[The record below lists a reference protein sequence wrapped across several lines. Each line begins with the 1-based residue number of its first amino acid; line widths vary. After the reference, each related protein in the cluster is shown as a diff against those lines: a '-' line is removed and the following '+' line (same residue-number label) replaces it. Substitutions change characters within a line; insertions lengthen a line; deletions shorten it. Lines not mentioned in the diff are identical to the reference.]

1 VAGGSLLIVAHSP
14 GARDTGPVPDLLDPG
29 VSVEISV
36 GVEGFD
42 TGEIT
47 LIVAGDGST
56 QVIQRLAGE
65 VHERDGRLDRE
76 TVDDFSRLLAANDVE
91 ALEPLGGTSP
101 PGDVPVGVRVRR
113 GEEVLHQ
120 AMLWHSERYRDGRL
134 DAILR
139 RWESLVSD
147 LSGGQL
153 P

>member
-1 VAGGSLLIVAHSP
+1 MG
-14 GARDTGPVPDLLDPG
+14 DLLDPS

-47 LIVAGDGST
+47 LVVDGDGST
-56 QVIQRLAGE
+56 HIVQRVAGE
-65 VHERDGRLDRE
+65 VHERDARLDRE
-76 TVDDFSRLLAANDVE
+76 THADLIHVLTANDLE
-91 ALEPLGGTSP
+91 ALEPLGEPSP
-101 PGDVPVGVRVRR
+101 PGDVPVRVRVLR
-113 GEEVLHQ
+113 GDEVLHQ

>member
-1 VAGGSLLIVAHSP
+1 MRTAHGREILARVSDLFDPSVSL
-14 GARDTGPVPDLLDPG
+14 
-29 VSVEISV
+29 EISV

-42 TGEIT
+42 SGEIT
-47 LIVAGDGST
+47 LAVSGDGST
-56 QVIQRLAGE
+56 RVVQRVAGE

-76 TVDDFSRLLAANDVE
+76 TRDEFVHLLTANDLE
-91 ALEPLGGTSP
+91 ALEPLGEPSP
-101 PGDVPVGVRVRR
+101 PGDVPVHVRVRR
-113 GEEVLHQ
+113 GDEVLHDT
-120 AMLWHSERYRDGRL
+120 MLWHSERYRDGRL